1 MERNAL
7 EALASLL
14 DRLGIHWMLIGAL
27 AANRY
32 RITTRLTQDVDLLL
46 ADVGPGLAILERALG
61 DAGWSL
67 RRALPGGE
75 ILRLRHRE
83 LGAADLIVAGT
94 DYERGALARA
104 REERLG
110 DAQEVRIAAPE
121 DVIVL
126 ELIAGRASRSCER
139 RESAGEQRAIHDEPA
154 VALRRAEAEH
164 RRTHRDGK
172 SRERTHRGGPGK
184 RRDDARKSDGAGDR
198 ERAPR
203 PEPRGQGFAVA
214 QVRERD
220 VREHRRSRDRRHPA
234 EMLSTRALRGR

>member
-7 EALASLL
+7 AALASLL

-46 ADVGPGLAILERALG
+46 AGVGPGLASLERALG

-75 ILRLRHRE
+75 ILRLRHSE

-104 REERLG
+104 RQERLG
-110 DAQEVRIAAPE
+110 DAREVRIAAPE

-126 ELIAGRASRSCER
+126 KLIAARAQDVADIEAILAAKPQLDEVYLEEWVEFWGVGELWR
-139 RESAGEQRAIHDEPA
+139 RVRAG
-154 VALRRAEAEH
+154 
-164 RRTHRDGK
+164 
-172 SRERTHRGGPGK
+172 
-184 RRDDARKSDGAGDR
+184 
-198 ERAPR
+198 
-203 PEPRGQGFAVA
+203 
-214 QVRERD
+214 
-220 VREHRRSRDRRHPA
+220 
-234 EMLSTRALRGR
+234 

>member
-1 MERNAL
+1 VEVFDRLDAIRRTLGDAARPGLAGEDDSELEAHLRVCCGAGARSERMERNAL
-7 EALASLL
+7 AALASLL
-14 DRLGIHWMLIGAL
+14 DQLGIRWMLIGAL

-46 ADVGPGLAILERALG
+46 ASVGPGLASLEHAL
-61 DAGWSL
+61 DAAGWSL
-67 RRALPGGE
+67 RRALPDGE

-126 ELIAGRASRSCER
+126 KLIAGRAQDVADIEAILAAKPTLDEVYLEEWVEFWGVRPLWR
-139 RESAGEQRAIHDEPA
+139 R
-154 VALRRAEAEH
+154 V
-164 RRTHRDGK
+164 
-172 SRERTHRGGPGK
+172 RGG
-184 RRDDARKSDGAGDR
+184 
-198 ERAPR
+198 
-203 PEPRGQGFAVA
+203 
-214 QVRERD
+214 
-220 VREHRRSRDRRHPA
+220 
-234 EMLSTRALRGR
+234 